1 MWPDNRIVKM
11 GIRHKH
17 PDGTAET
24 HISDNYID
32 PLGSPTSSALRAK
45 HYFQSHMCNTL
56 VGHNIKFD
64 LLYILRYGWLT
75 GKELTSLTIW
85 DTQLVEYLL
94 SAQMN
99 TYPSL
104 DECSV
109 KYGGR
114 LKDDKIKEFWESGV
128 QTECIPEDM
137 LAEYLL
143 YDCMNT
149 ELVYLEQKKLVE
161 KYGMQKLVA
170 SQCQA
175 LAAVTLMEFNG
186 MHIDRE
192 YIVKRADELAVEI
205 NLVEKALLSY
215 VVMWPSFTL
224 DWQWSSPKDVSMYFF
239 GGKAKRKEKQHVGKY
254 KNGKDKFK
262 TVEIE
267 YDVLGVEHRDPLT
280 LGSQKNKLGYWTT
293 DDTVLKNIGTST
305 ADHILSLR
313 MYSKQRET
321 YYVNLQDLL
330 FPADFIHANLNLVST
345 KTGRLSCNKPNIQN
359 QTTEGG
365 IKKAYNSRWDDGVL
379 VDFDYSQLEM
389 AGLAAISNDTQL
401 AYDINHGVDMHEQL
415 YKEMYGRLP
424 TKDERKKFKSL
435 SFGLVYGAGART
447 LADNAGCSVADAKR
461 FIDVFYSR
469 YKGVGEFHTSIQ
481 KEAAKGRKLTTGHT
495 PKGEPIGAYLKRM
508 PTGRMYLFH
517 EYDNEWKGGATFSP
531 TELKNWPVQGFA
543 TGDIVPHMV
552 GHLVK
557 QMYQAGANEYALP
570 IMTVHDSIVFDVKQ
584 ESLDKFIKAAKIVL
598 SNTTPIFERHYG
610 ITMPVKLSVGC
621 SFGPTWGDQVEYD
634 LSSI

>member
-1 MWPDNRIVKM
+1 
-11 GIRHKH
+11 
-17 PDGTAET
+17 
-24 HISDNYID
+24 
-32 PLGSPTSSALRAK
+32 
-45 HYFQSHMCNTL
+45 
-56 VGHNIKFD
+56 
-64 LLYILRYGWLT
+64 
-75 GKELTSLTIW
+75 
-85 DTQLVEYLL
+85 
-94 SAQMN
+94 
-99 TYPSL
+99 
-104 DECSV
+104 
-109 KYGGR
+109 
-114 LKDDKIKEFWESGV
+114 
-128 QTECIPEDM
+128 
-137 LAEYLL
+137 
-143 YDCMNT
+143 
-149 ELVYLEQKKLVE
+149 
-161 KYGMQKLVA
+161 
-170 SQCQA
+170 
-175 LAAVTLMEFNG
+175 
-186 MHIDRE
+186 
-192 YIVKRADELAVEI
+192 
-205 NLVEKALLSY
+205 
-215 VVMWPSFTL
+215 
-224 DWQWSSPKDVSMYFF
+224 
-239 GGKAKRKEKQHVGKY
+239 
-254 KNGKDKFK
+254 
-262 TVEIE
+262 
-267 YDVLGVEHRDPLT
+267 
-280 LGSQKNKLGYWTT
+280 
-293 DDTVLKNIGTST
+293 
-305 ADHILSLR
+305 
-313 MYSKQRET
+313 
-321 YYVNLQDLL
+321 
-330 FPADFIHANLNLVST
+330 
-345 KTGRLSCNKPNIQN
+345 
-359 QTTEGG
+359 
-365 IKKAYNSRWDDGVL
+365 
-379 VDFDYSQLEM
+379 M